1 MIAFC
6 RVDTRFSKIG
16 APGLTDGLICILRT
30 GVSVFFLGGGT
41 LDFRNLGSTDGLID
55 VHT

>member
-6 RVDTRFSKIG
+6 RVDTRFLKIG

-30 GVSVFFLGGGT
+30 GVSVFFFWGGE
-41 LDFRNLGSTDGLID
+41 
-55 VHT
+55 H